1 MKKIISCILAVI
13 MLVSVAVFTTTT
25 ASAEEDL
32 CRKFDNELCYIYYK
46 QKNFS
51 EMSASSI
58 AYHTAGQYIDNETD
72 CEFYFYDFEK
82 DEYCPDNEGN
92 YIKVDADKFDAA
104 VKKCFNYTGDFRKDY
119 TAEIADSEVKVDYYN
134 EAENYYIVMW
144 NFGAGGGVDYTFAG
158 YIKTSTGYK
167 AYIKGVNEDGSDL
180 KADEDPYYAEFDI
193 EYSGGYLKVND
204 FKTVNAVMPEI
215 SGLTTYPDVTYTLP
229 DGITVYGDD
238 CFTAGT
244 EVLVRTAEDYEYA
257 YETAKVAL
265 KDTALNGK
273 MVAFDICAYNRASW
287 DGLEVQ
293 PTKAVKVTFDI
304 PKGLSADNLKMFYIS
319 DDGKKEEIKITV
331 DKANNK
337 VTAELNHFSVYAFCN
352 VKNETVNGGNTEN
365 ENKDNNTVI
374 SNNTDKK
381 SPKTGD
387 NSNILIAL
395 MILSLSVI
403 ACSSVAVYKNKKE
416 M

>member
-1 MKKIISCILAVI
+1 
-13 MLVSVAVFTTTT
+13 
-25 ASAEEDL
+25 
-32 CRKFDNELCYIYYK
+32 
-46 QKNFS
+46 
-51 EMSASSI
+51 
-58 AYHTAGQYIDNETD
+58 
-72 CEFYFYDFEK
+72 
-82 DEYCPDNEGN
+82 
-92 YIKVDADKFDAA
+92 
-104 VKKCFNYTGDFRKDY
+104 
-119 TAEIADSEVKVDYYN
+119 
-134 EAENYYIVMW
+134 
-144 NFGAGGGVDYTFAG
+144 
-158 YIKTSTGYK
+158 
-167 AYIKGVNEDGSDL
+167 
-180 KADEDPYYAEFDI
+180 
-193 EYSGGYLKVND
+193 
-204 FKTVNAVMPEI
+204 MPEI

-229 DGITVYGDD
+229 DGINVDGDD
-238 CFTAGT
+238 CFAAGT
-244 EVLVRTAEDYEYA
+244 EVLVRAAEDYEYA

-273 MVAFDICAYNRASW
+273 MVAFDICAYNRVSW

>member
-1 MKKIISCILAVI
+1 MKKIISCVLAFA

-32 CRKFDNELCYIYYK
+32 CRKFDNELGYIYYRK
-46 QKNFS
+46 KNFS

-58 AYHTAGQYIDNETD
+58 AYYTAGQYVDNETD

-92 YIKVDADKFDAA
+92 YIKVDADKFDVA

-119 TAEIADSEVKVDYYN
+119 TAEIAESEIKSDYYN

-204 FKTVNAVMPEI
+204 FKTVKAVMPEI
-215 SGLTTYPDVTYTLP
+215 RGLTTYPDVTYTLP

-273 MVAFDICAYNRASW
+273 MVAFVICAYNRASW

-293 PTKAVKVTFDI
+293 PTKPVKITFDI
-304 PKGLSADNLKMFYIS
+304 PEGITAKNLKLFYIPDEGS
-319 DDGKKEEIKITV
+319 PEEVQITV
-331 DKANNK
+331 DEQNNK
-337 VTAELNHFSVYAFCN
+337 VTAVFEHFSTYAFCN
-352 VKNETVNGGNTEN
+352 VEGSGADTGNSNNGQAQTKSNTNTE
-365 ENKDNNTVI
+365 TA
-374 SNNTDKK
+374 K

-387 NSNILIAL
+387 NSNIIFAVMLF
-395 MILSLSVI
+395 SLSAAI
-403 ACSSVAVYKNKKE
+403 CSSVILLKDRKKSN
-416 M
+416 